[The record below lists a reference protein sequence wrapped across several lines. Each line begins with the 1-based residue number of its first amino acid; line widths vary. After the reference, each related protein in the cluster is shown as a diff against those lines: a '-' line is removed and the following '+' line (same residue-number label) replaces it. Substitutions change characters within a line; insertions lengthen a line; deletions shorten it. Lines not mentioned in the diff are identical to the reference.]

1 MDPILARNL
10 ERYGIT
16 VHRPRPRRARR
27 LRQGRPPGPGS
38 HRSPR
43 RRPAPRAPEGAPRRV
58 SPPFAFRETRS
69 EPARGVPRIGS
80 RLERRFRGPPCRGD
94 AREPTSDGPGAR
106 GTRARRL
113 GARPARPG
121 RVPSAFERASRAG
134 GRSASRFGG
143 LPRRGIGFRA
153 VHRRLPGR
161 GTPLGPVGSRLP
173 RARPARSGSAGDSRA
188 PDPREAGR
196 QATPARS
203 ISLCAFASLRESSFE
218 SSRKDAKGARE
229 ERYGRPPS
237 AATRPKAFG

>member
-43 RRPAPRAPEGAPRRV
+43 RRPARALLKGSATRLATLRV
-58 SPPFAFRETRS
+58 RETRS

-113 GARPARPG
+113 GARPARAG

-134 GRSASRFGG
+134 GRAASRFGG

-153 VHRRLPGR
+153 AHRRLPGR
-161 GTPLGPVGSRLP
+161 GRPLEPVGRRPP

-188 PDPREAGR
+188 FD
-196 QATPARS
+196 
-203 ISLCAFASLRESSFE
+203 LSLRLRVFARVLFRKLAQR
-218 SSRKDAKGARE
+218 RKDAKGARE